1 MPHYKLTYFN
11 TMGRA
16 EAIRLLFAQA
26 EIPYDDVR
34 IEKEQWPDLKPKTPF
49 GQLPILEEDGK
60 ILSQSQAIAT
70 YLAKKFGLNGADD
83 WEAAKI
89 QELYGLFNDFE
100 IHLNPWF
107 AETDTDKKK
116 AILDKLVTE
125 KIPPLLDLYQ
135 KFLEQN
141 GGEFY
146 VGKKLTQID
155 IFNMC
160 VFGFIKHVLTPPE
173 TFSKYPQLD
182 QFYERIANLP
192 NIKKWIETRP
202 KTAI

>member
-1 MPHYKLTYFN
+1 
-11 TMGRA
+11 MGRA
-16 EAIRLLFAQA
+16 EVIRLLFAQA

>member
-1 MPHYKLTYFN
+1 
-11 TMGRA
+11 MGRA
-16 EAIRLLFAQA
+16 EVIRLLFAQA
-26 EIPYDDVR
+26 EVPYDDVR

-70 YLAKKFGLNGADD
+70 YLANKFGLNGADD

-89 QELYGLFNDFE
+89 QELYGLFNDFA
-100 IHLNPWF
+100 IHLTPWF
-107 AETDTDKKK
+107 AETDADKKK
-116 AILDKLVTE
+116 AILDKLATE

-141 GGEFY
+141 GGEFF

-155 IFNMC
+155 LFNLC
-160 VFGFIKHVLTPPE
+160 VFGLIKHVLAPPE
-173 TFSKYPQLD
+173 IFNKYPQLE
-182 QFYERIANLP
+182 QFSQRISNLP

-202 KTAI
+202 NTPL

>member
-1 MPHYKLTYFN
+1 
-11 TMGRA
+11 MGRA

-173 TFSKYPQLD
+173 TFNKYPQLD